1 MDDLPHS
8 MEAEQALL
16 GAVLLSPRAIL
27 ELTERLTPDE
37 FYHPAHSVIWQAML
51 DCERGGVKPDLPAI
65 AARLKGDEAFAQSGG
80 SKYLAGLAA
89 GAVTAANA
97 KDYAATLRDLHQR
110 RVMIYAGR
118 DLVQR
123 AGCMDTPA
131 AQIAAAHA
139 TELDPV
145 LTGGAAR
152 DVRHVEACMD
162 EAIADWQ
169 EAAKAGKPLGLMTG
183 LHRLDH
189 LLRGLRPGRM
199 GVIAGRP
206 AMGKTA
212 MALTLIRAAAAQG
225 AVVGMWSLEMDGA
238 DLAQRILCAEAG
250 INPEDAD
257 MGRLRAD
264 DFAALMGVRQR
275 YAQMGVYI
283 DDSPAL
289 TPSAL
294 RARAMQL
301 KRRKGLG
308 LIVVDYI
315 GLMDPDFRRGTRAE
329 DVGEITRALKTLSKE
344 ADAPVIA
351 LSQLNRGVEQRDDK
365 RPMLSDLR
373 DSGSVEQDAD
383 FVAFLYREEYYLTR
397 EEPGPQSHKW
407 PEWREK
413 LNQAQ
418 GKAEIIV
425 AKQRRGP
432 TGTALVRF
440 DGAATSFENL
450 PE

>member
-1 MDDLPHS
+1 
-8 MEAEQALL
+8 
-16 GAVLLSPRAIL
+16 
-27 ELTERLTPDE
+27 
-37 FYHPAHSVIWQAML
+37 
-51 DCERGGVKPDLPAI
+51 
-65 AARLKGDEAFAQSGG
+65 
-80 SKYLAGLAA
+80 
-89 GAVTAANA
+89 
-97 KDYAATLRDLHQR
+97 
-110 RVMIYAGR
+110 
-118 DLVQR
+118 
-123 AGCMDTPA
+123 
-131 AQIAAAHA
+131 
-139 TELDPV
+139 
-145 LTGGAAR
+145 
-152 DVRHVEACMD
+152 MD

-169 EAAKAGKPLGLMTG
+169 EAARAGKPLGLMTG

-250 INPEDAD
+250 ISPEDAD
-257 MGRLRAD
+257 MGRLRQT
-264 DFAALMGVRQR
+264 DFAALLGVRQR

-315 GLMDPDFRRGTRAE
+315 GLMDPDYRTGNQAQ
-329 DVGEITRALKTLSKE
+329 DLSEITRALKTLSKE
-344 ADAPVIA
+344 ANAPVIA

-365 RPMLSDLR
+365 KPGLADLR
-373 DSGSVEQDAD
+373 GSGSIEQDAD
-383 FVAFLYREEYYLTR
+383 FVAFLFREEYYLAR
-397 EEPGPQSHKW
+397 EEPAPNSPKW